1 MVRLLHIMATMK
13 KLKLGEMLVE
23 AGLLTAEQIEQAI
36 HREDDRDMR
45 LGEYLCAR
53 GWVREDQIIDVLSE
67 QLNVSRYT
75 PEKYPI
81 NVSISSLLPFEL
93 AQRYSVVP
101 LSREGNTLVL
111 GMADPTDIHAFD
123 TVEQTT
129 HLEVLPVLCT
139 AREINQITNSLYG
152 SFAGMDNMLQDA
164 DGGRTE
170 KIGGDVEEMDI
181 GQLMHLAEG
190 APAVRMVS
198 WILAQAV
205 REGASDVHISP
216 EAHHVHLRFRVD
228 GKLRDVPA
236 PPKNMHLSIV
246 SRVKILAQ
254 LDISISRIPQ
264 DGRFT
269 VLLDNHEVN
278 VRVSTVPTTHGENIV
293 LRLLDMSAS
302 TYSLP
307 ELGMGEK
314 ELERIRQAMRRPYGL
329 ILSTGPTGSG
339 KSTSL
344 YAMLNE
350 LNQPDIN
357 IITVEDPVEYRLA
370 KIRQIQLNPRAGMTF
385 ASGLRAILRQDPDI
399 IMVGEIRDAETARV
413 ATQAAL
419 TGHRV
424 LSTVHTNDAAGAV
437 TRLIDMGIEPFLV
450 ASVMLV
456 AFAQRLVRRVCP
468 HCAEEYEPDRK
479 TLEYWDLPTDGSVR
493 LKRATGCGRCQ
504 TGYRGRTGI
513 FEVLIVD
520 EQIRDMITRQAT
532 ALEIQRAARESGA
545 WRSLKDAAAEKMRL
559 GITTDEEAM
568 AVAGV

>member
-1 MVRLLHIMATMK
+1 MK
-13 KLKLGEMLVE
+13 KPRLGEMLVE

-36 HREDDRDMR
+36 HREEDRDMR

-67 QLNVSRYT
+67 QLNVSRYA

-81 NVSISSLLPFEL
+81 NVSISSLLSFEL

-101 LSREGNTLVL
+101 LSREGNTLAL

-129 HLEVLPVLCT
+129 HLEVMPVLCT

-152 SFAGMDNMLQDA
+152 SFAGLDNMMQDT
-164 DGGRTE
+164 DGDQGGGRTE

-216 EAHHVHLRFRVD
+216 EAHHVQLRFRVD

-246 SRVKILAQ
+246 SRIKILAQ

-302 TYSLP
+302 TYSLH
-307 ELGMGEK
+307 ELGMGEG
-314 ELERIRQAMRRPYGL
+314 ELERISVAMRRPYGL

-350 LNQPDIN
+350 LNRPDIN
-357 IITVEDPVEYRLA
+357 IITVEDPVEYRLP

-437 TRLIDMGIEPFLV
+437 TRLMDMGIEPFLV
-450 ASVMLV
+450 ASVLLV

-468 HCAEEYEPDRK
+468 HCAEDYEPERE
-479 TLEYWDLPTDGSVR
+479 TLEYWGLPTDGSVR
-493 LKRATGCGRCQ
+493 LKRAVGCGRCQ

-545 WRSLKDAAAEKMRL
+545 WRSLKDAAAEKMRT